1 MTPWVK
7 PEYANELAVLS
18 AWLSVLL
25 PWNVNY
31 TAELIGEGR
40 FLFVRFPFFQVR
52 YNFGVPI
59 GRAIRLDSPLGA
71 ARFQSG
77 GGSLAL
83 PYWIWTTA
91 AVVFGLAV
99 ALSVVFYLREE
110 WVESWPVDPVR
121 LIGAVLGVGTLGLG
135 VATYYL
141 YVQGFPGL
149 KLPLGLVLIAALAVT
164 LLVVDRS
171 DHVTGGDP
179 DPDPDPEPEGT

>member
-1 MTPWVK
+1 MAPWVK

-18 AWLSVLL
+18 AWLTVLL

-31 TAELIGEGR
+31 TAELVGEGR

-71 ARFQSG
+71 AQFQSG

-83 PYWIWTTA
+83 PYWIWTGA
-91 AVVFGLAV
+91 AVVLAGAV

-110 WVESWPVDPVR
+110 WVETWPVDPVR
-121 LIGAVLGVGTLGLG
+121 VMGTTLGVGALGLG
-135 VATYYL
+135 ASTYYL
-141 YVQGFPGL
+141 YTQGFPGL
-149 KLPLGLVLIAALAVT
+149 KMPLGLVLIAALSLV

-171 DHVTGGDP
+171 DRVG
-179 DPDPDPEPEGT
+179 PDPDPEPDRDPEGT